1 MHFSQEKI
9 LLLLNDTLVC
19 KRPVLIYLHARE
31 LFMFFF
37 SSADFLQNKV
47 FKNKPP
53 RTTIRVPN
61 SLDPDQ
67 DGHSVG
73 LHLGSKCLQKAIGK
87 RQNYPLAC
95 KELYQV
101 NTLVFNILSPIGIYM
116 HMYTINIRTL

>member
-1 MHFSQEKI
+1 MTHYFANVLYLSICMLGNCSCFDFRLLTFFKI
-9 LLLLNDTLVC
+9 
-19 KRPVLIYLHARE
+19 KVLKINHPG
-31 LFMFFF
+31 
-37 SSADFLQNKV
+37 
-47 FKNKPP
+47 PP
-53 RTTIRVPN
+53 SGSN